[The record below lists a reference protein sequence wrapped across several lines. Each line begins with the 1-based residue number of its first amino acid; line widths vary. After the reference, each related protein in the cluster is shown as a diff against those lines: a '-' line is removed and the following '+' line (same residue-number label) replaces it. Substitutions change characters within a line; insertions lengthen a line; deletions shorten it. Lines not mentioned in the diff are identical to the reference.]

1 MASLKNFICGL
12 CAVGFDTLAEMHHHK
27 QLAEH
32 VSFNNNN
39 NNNNAWCV
47 NKHTSVAVMTPVE
60 RLTGDQFGCE
70 LTRVICIG
78 VPMTNN

>member
-1 MASLKNFICGL
+1 MASLKNFICGP
-12 CAVGFDTLAEMHHHK
+12 CAVGFDTLAEMQHHK
-27 QLAEH
+27 QQAEH

-39 NNNNAWCV
+39 VWCV

-60 RLTGDQFGCE
+60 LLTGDQFGCE
-70 LTRVICIG
+70 LTRVICVG